1 MLIGF
6 TLRNFRSFLAEQCF
20 AFAASPDRTHESTHC
35 MRTGMKSV
43 PRLSKSAIIF
53 GPNGSGKTNFV
64 IALQTM
70 RDLVLHS
77 TAYSEAKFAELHT
90 PFQFGPSAS
99 SATEF
104 QIDLLI
110 EKVRYRY
117 SISYDAQRICAE
129 RLLVYKTGKA
139 QRWFERHYDETSR
152 TEEWTAFSPNFNGPR
167 EMWRKA
173 TRSKALFLTTAA
185 QLNSDQL
192 KPVLNWFEHCL
203 DIISPAETADFA
215 RIAVRIQDAEFKG
228 RVLRLLHAVGI
239 KVDDVRIADPDASG
253 FDASAA
259 RTAALTHT
267 PHANSRPQ
275 VEFLYSNEGWPPV
288 WLESEYEA
296 AGIQRF
302 FALIGP
308 LLSAIET
315 AKLLVVDDF
324 DANLHPLIAR
334 FLITFVNDPNVS
346 DRGAQLL
353 LVSHNTTL
361 MDLDMLRRDEIWLTE
376 LDESHATTLSTVLR
390 SSPRKH
396 EHIAKGY
403 LRGRYGAIPEIQPD
417 IYTLAVKAAGDGNG
431 NGRRGRAKFGT

>member
-1 MLIGF
+1 
-6 TLRNFRSFLAEQCF
+6 
-20 AFAASPDRTHESTHC
+20 
-35 MRTGMKSV
+35 
-43 PRLSKSAIIF
+43 
-53 GPNGSGKTNFV
+53 
-64 IALQTM
+64 
-70 RDLVLHS
+70 
-77 TAYSEAKFAELHT
+77 
-90 PFQFGPSAS
+90 
-99 SATEF
+99 
-104 QIDLLI
+104 
-110 EKVRYRY
+110 
-117 SISYDAQRICAE
+117 
-129 RLLVYKTGKA
+129 
-139 QRWFERHYDETSR
+139 
-152 TEEWTAFSPNFNGPR
+152 
-167 EMWRKA
+167 
-173 TRSKALFLTTAA
+173 
-185 QLNSDQL
+185 L
-192 KPVLNWFEHCL
+192 KPVLHWFEHCL
-203 DIISPAETADFA
+203 EIISPSESADFA

-228 RVLRLLHAVGI
+228 RVLRLLQAVGF

-259 RTAALTHT
+259 RAASLTHM

-275 VEFLYSNEGWPPV
+275 VEFLYAKKGWPPV

-296 AGIQRF
+296 AGIRRF

-346 DRGAQLL
+346 DCGAQLL

-376 LDESHATTLSTVLR
+376 LNEAHATTLKTVLR

-403 LRGRYGAIPEIQPD
+403 LRGRYGAIPEIQPHV
-417 IYTLAVKAAGDGNG
+417 YTLALKAAGNG
-431 NGRRGRAKFGT
+431 NERRGRAKFGT

>member
-6 TLRNFRSFLAEQCF
+6 TLRNFRSFLNAQAF
-20 AFAASPDRTHESTHC
+20 VFAASPDRTHESTHC
-35 MRTGMKSV
+35 VRTGMKSV

-64 IALQTM
+64 IALQTLQ
-70 RDLVLHS
+70 DLVLHS
-77 TAYSEAKFAELHT
+77 TSYSEAQFAELYT
-90 PFQFGPSAS
+90 PFQFGASAA

-110 EKVRYRY
+110 QKVRYRY
-117 SISYDAQRICAE
+117 SVSYNAQRICSE

-185 QLNSDQL
+185 QLNSEQL
-192 KPVLNWFEHCL
+192 KPVLHWFEHCL

-215 RIAVRIQDAEFKG
+215 RVAARIQDADFKG
-228 RVLRLLHAVGI
+228 RVLRLLRTVGI
-239 KVDDVRIADPDASG
+239 AVDDVRIAEPDVSG
-253 FDASAA
+253 LDSSTIRA
-259 RTAALTHT
+259 AALAHVPHT
-267 PHANSRPQ
+267 NSRPQ
-275 VEFLYSNEGWPPV
+275 VEFRYAKKGWPPV
-288 WLESEYEA
+288 WVESEYEA
-296 AGIQRF
+296 AGIQRLF
-302 FALIGP
+302 GLIAP
-308 LLSAIET
+308 LLSAIDNG
-315 AKLLVVDDF
+315 KLLVVDEF

-334 FLITFVNDPNVS
+334 FLITFINDPKVS

-376 LDESHATTLSTVLR
+376 LDESHATVLSTVLR

-403 LRGRYGAIPEIQPD
+403 LRGRYGAIPAIEPD
-417 IYTLAVKAAGDGNG
+417 VYLAIKAVDNG
-431 NGRRGRAKFGT
+431 NGRRSRAKFAT